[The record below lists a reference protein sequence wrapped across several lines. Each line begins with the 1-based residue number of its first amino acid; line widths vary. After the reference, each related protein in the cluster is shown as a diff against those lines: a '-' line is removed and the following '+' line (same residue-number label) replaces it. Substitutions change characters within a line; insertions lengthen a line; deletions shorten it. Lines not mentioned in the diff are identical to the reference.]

1 MESPEA
7 ALSGLIRAPGDFD
20 EAVVERE
27 VVSKRVL
34 PALGVF
40 PIVRKA
46 VHDKLVY
53 LAKWK
58 HLLRAALDSHCG
70 EGNVGVRR
78 FLVAVCVSPGS
89 RHAVQI
95 LCWNSAG
102 SLSSSILLS
111 RFCSLKS
118 AESLPASSLLWC
130 CELKK
135 EEIVRFP
142 SSQASLNGP
151 DPLSLRLS

>member
-1 MESPEA
+1 MA
-7 ALSGLIRAPGDFD
+7 KG
-20 EAVVERE
+20 
-27 VVSKRVL
+27 VL

-46 VHDKLVY
+46 VHDKLVD

-95 LCWNSAG
+95 LRWNSAG
-102 SLSSSILLS
+102 SLSSRIFYRVFFSQ
-111 RFCSLKS
+111 KS

-135 EEIVRFP
+135 EVVRFP

-151 DPLSLRLS
+151 DPPSLSVFLDKTKS